1 MQSIYLLSRVFKF
14 IINCS
19 DCNWLQTALSNYS
32 QTPPFLSFIIK
43 SKTILRYFKKCD
55 IITAVNYFP
64 PGFFDIFKWLETWCL
79 FHEKPGESKK
89 KRERQRKKGVVL
101 RV

>member
-1 MQSIYLLSRVFKF
+1 MTVTGFRLQSLIIHRLPFFYLLLLKEK
-14 IINCS
+14 I
-19 DCNWLQTALSNYS
+19 
-32 QTPPFLSFIIK
+32 
-43 SKTILRYFKKCD
+43 ILRYLKKCD

-64 PGFFDIFKWLETWCL
+64 PGFFDIFKRLETWCL

-89 KRERQRKKGVVL
+89 KRERQRKKRVVL